1 MWTVQPHQPNAPVV
15 HRGTHFQTRPLEKP
29 TSNIG
34 VLGLLSY
41 CGLQM
46 ADPWEADG
54 SYEPTRVPDVDI
66 PALNHLF

>member
-1 MWTVQPHQPNAPVV
+1 LA
-15 HRGTHFQTRPLEKP
+15 
-29 TSNIG
+29 
-34 VLGLLSY
+34 LLAY

-54 SYEPTRVPDVDI
+54 SYEPTRVPDVDT